1 MTYTPPYDDAF
12 KQAAIKM
19 AAEIGIPKAS
29 IECEIRENTLRAW
42 VAKDNQRQP
51 NAPKLGAAPVGQISN
66 PTCTQAVQ
74 HISRSVVLTIPDLH
88 CPFEHPHALLF
99 LQAIRVKYHPT
110 HIVCLGDEADFHA
123 MSRYPHDPNGHSAGH
138 ELREAIDHLIPFYR
152 EFPQVMVCESNH
164 TIRGHKAAFQ
174 SGLPAA
180 FLNHIA
186 TVLNAPDG
194 WKWANH
200 WEIDGVRYIHG
211 DAGRSGQYAHMA
223 YLKMF
228 KQNLV
233 IGHIH
238 SFAGINYEGPFWA
251 VNSGCLIDEDKYAF
265 SYARNMPIRP
275 NLGCTIVFGGRWAVF
290 VPMILNN
297 EGRWIGTL

>member
-1 MTYTPPYDDAF
+1 MSGISPYDDEF
-12 KQAAIKM
+12 KKAVLARISAGESQTKI
-19 AAEIGIPKAS
+19 AAELGLGGTTITRWKHKATKGNQKQPISHEAYLPKV
-29 IECEIRENTLRAW
+29 I
-42 VAKDNQRQP
+42 
-51 NAPKLGAAPVGQISN
+51 
-66 PTCTQAVQ
+66 TQ
-74 HISRSVVLTIPDLH
+74 SVVLAIPDMH

-99 LQAIRVKYHPT
+99 LQSIKAKYQPT
-110 HIVCLGDEADFHA
+110 HIIQLGDEVDFHA

-174 SGLPAA
+174 AGLPQA

-194 WKWANH
+194 WKWASH
-200 WEIDGVRYIHG
+200 WIIDDTRYFHG
-211 DAGRSGQYAHMA
+211 DCGRSGQYAHMQ

-233 IGHIH
+233 HGHIH
-238 SFAGINYEGPFWA
+238 SFAGVNYEGNHFGA
-251 VNSGCLIDEDKYAF
+251 NSGCLISEEAYAF
-265 SYARNMPIRP
+265 AYGKHFPIRP
-275 NLGCTIVFGGRWAVF
+275 SLGCTIVFGGRRATF
-290 VPMILNN
+290 IPMLTDANN
-297 EGRWIGTL
+297 NWVGYI